1 MKLRLLAVA
10 AAMFCAVSGTAFGE
24 SGNGDKNGQNDATKK
39 IQAGSFSP
47 RVFVRNEY
55 RSNQDGSYMNFL
67 VPLVEVPLGELY
79 SLRTE
84 VPVITRN
91 PRIPGTDADTGIGD
105 IVTRLSRT
113 VLTGEGYAMVF
124 GLEYTF
130 DSATE
135 DSLGSGK
142 QILSP
147 VIYGSVRVPKLNS
160 ILFPLAQYYESVGG
174 DDARPDVR
182 QTVIKPMALTRL
194 PNRFYTF
201 VEPAVYID
209 HEHNDRVGVTL
220 EVEAGRFVNP
230 QTMVYLRPGA
240 GLVGDDMP
248 QIFNWNFEVG
258 FRYFFK

>member
-1 MKLRLLAVA
+1 MELRSLVVT
-10 AAMFCAVSGTAFGE
+10 AAMFCAVSGSALGE
-24 SGNGDKNGQNDATKK
+24 SGNGEKDGQNDASKK

-47 RVFVRNEY
+47 RIFVRNEY

-113 VLTGEGYAMVF
+113 VFACDGYAMVF

-135 DSLGSGK
+135 QSLGSGK
-142 QILSP
+142 QLLSP
-147 VIYGSVRVPKLNS
+147 VIYGSVRMPRLNS
-160 ILFPLAQYYESVGG
+160 ILFPLAQYYESIGG

-182 QTVIKPMALTRL
+182 QTVIKPMMLTRL

-201 VEPAVYID
+201 VEPTIIVD
-209 HEHNDRVGVTL
+209 HEHNDRVGVNL
-220 EVEAGRFVNP
+220 EIEAGRFVNP
-230 QTMVYLRPGA
+230 QTMAYLRPGA
-240 GLVGDDMP
+240 GLVGDNM
-248 QIFNWNFEVG
+248 QQVFNWNFEVG